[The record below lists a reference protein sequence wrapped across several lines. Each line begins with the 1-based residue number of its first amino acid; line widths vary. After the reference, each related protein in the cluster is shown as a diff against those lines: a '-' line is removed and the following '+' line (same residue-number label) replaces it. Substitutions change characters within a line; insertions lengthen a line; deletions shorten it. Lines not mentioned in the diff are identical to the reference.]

1 MDATWEDGTINSGD
15 PDINA
20 EPPLEER
27 LFVDSDIARNSEFS
41 IVHQLKKS
49 DPSVAGSK
57 RCESD
62 NMKMMDARI
71 SAGSEFFYGFSVYLP
86 STWEL
91 TEEED
96 ILVQW
101 KGFGG
106 GPFMF
111 LVQKHEGLFLRVNSH
126 PDPDYDPEQDADE
139 LIKTQW
145 PLTLL
150 AELARWHDFRMR
162 VIWDF
167 DPEGVGLLEVDYKTE
182 DSPEYSRVVA
192 TVGPNMY
199 NEQGYLKWGI
209 YKPVWEHEPN
219 ITTFDTRTVWHD
231 NVRIGFSMED
241 VDPSSDK

>member
-1 MDATWEDGTINSGD
+1 
-15 PDINA
+15 
-20 EPPLEER
+20 
-27 LFVDSDIARNSEFS
+27 
-41 IVHQLKKS
+41 
-49 DPSVAGSK
+49 
-57 RCESD
+57 
-62 NMKMMDARI
+62 MDARI

-96 ILVQW
+96 
-101 KGFGG
+101 
-106 GPFMF
+106 F

-145 PLTLL
+145 PLTTL

-182 DSPEYSRVVA
+182 D
-192 TVGPNMY
+192 
-199 NEQGYLKWGI
+199 
-209 YKPVWEHEPN
+209 
-219 ITTFDTRTVWHD
+219 
-231 NVRIGFSMED
+231 
-241 VDPSSDK
+241 